1 MLLIPGT
8 DGFFADKD
16 GNIYDS
22 AKEKRSTYTNGDGY
36 ITASVSLNGK
46 WQTFGVHRLVM
57 LAYNPIENPEDFTVN
72 HMDLD
77 KKNNRLSNLEWLT
90 TEWNNVHGAIFGKVT
105 GRPVVRCMKDGDEI
119 LVKDPMSLPDIVGA
133 DIQTCW
139 EAIKN
144 GESIN
149 GFRLSHIKFG
159 DSALVNIFNSSIGTT
174 DEYRRGI
181 KVYDAVLKSW
191 TEYPSMSGMAKRF
204 NVLIT
209 HIRHRLSTKER
220 PKIFMQRFIIMDK
233 DTNPEFLTE
242 ELIVQLKARG
252 KKQVLA
258 LKIEAK
264 GFEVFERASDF
275 IKKYELSKK
284 AVTTRLKAGKV
295 EPVDGWLFIY
305 TNDDMMLAEKTL
317 VRAL

>member
-8 DGFFADKD
+8 DSFFADKD
-16 GNIYDS
+16 GNIYNS
-22 AKEKRSTYTNGDGY
+22 AKEKRNTYTNGDGY
-36 ITASVSLNGK
+36 ITASVSLGGK
-46 WQTFGVHRLVM
+46 WQTFGVHRFVM
-57 LAYNPIENPEDFTVN
+57 LAYNPIDNPEDFTVN

-77 KKNNRLSNLEWLT
+77 KKNNHLSNLEWLT
-90 TEWNNVHGAIFGKVT
+90 TEWNNIHDAIFGKTT

-139 EAIKN
+139 EGIKN
-144 GESIN
+144 GESVN
-149 GFRLSHIKFG
+149 GFRLSHIRFG
-159 DSALVNIFNSSIGTT
+159 DGVLVNIFNSSLGTT
-174 DEYRRGI
+174 DGYRREI
-181 KVYDAVLKSW
+181 KVYDVISKSW
-191 TEYPSMSGMAKRF
+191 TEYPSMNEMAKSF

-209 HIRHRLSTKER
+209 HIRHRLSTSEQ

-233 DTNPEFLTE
+233 DTNPDFITE
-242 ELIVQLKARG
+242 ELIAQLRARG

-258 LKIEAK
+258 FKIETK
-264 GFEVFERASDF
+264 EFEVFERASDF

-295 EPVDGWLFIY
+295 NPVDGWLFIY
-305 TNDDMMLAEKTL
+305 TNDNMVLAEETL